1 MDPVNI
7 LSDNGQGGLH
17 MLKWEYCILSGVET
31 SLNRRLSV
39 SLTFSSRAHANQN
52 LEIELDR
59 DRSEEMFTTG
69 YLGELGR
76 DGWEVV
82 AFHRASA
89 KFEAV
94 LKRPVEFDE
103 TPLSLAPEMN

>member
-1 MDPVNI
+1 
-7 LSDNGQGGLH
+7 
-17 MLKWEYCILSGVET
+17 MLKWEYCILSGIET
-31 SLNRRLSV
+31 SLKRRLSV
-39 SLTFSSRAHANQN
+39 SLTFSNSIQGNQN

-76 DGWEVV
+76 EGWEVV

-94 LKRPVEFDE
+94 LKRPMDL
-103 TPLSLAPEMN
+103 TQPPLNLSSQIN

>member
-1 MDPVNI
+1 
-7 LSDNGQGGLH
+7 
-17 MLKWEYCILSGVET
+17 MLKWEYCILSGIET
-31 SLNRRLSV
+31 SLKRRLSV
-39 SLTFSSRAHANQN
+39 SLTFSNSVKGNQN

-59 DRSEEMFTTG
+59 DRSEEMFTTS

-76 DGWEVV
+76 EGWEVV

-94 LKRPVEFDE
+94 LKRPMDLKQP
-103 TPLSLAPEMN
+103 PLNLTTQMN